1 MSPETCL
8 KIYLVQRRA
17 VDEMNRP
24 LLLFVRFLFPPCV
37 FTLFCAGG
45 AEGIMNKLFIVT
57 PLLFI
62 PLSTSVFAGNSEEL
76 PPLTVT
82 ATRSQQDSRLV
93 SSTFIS
99 RQDIE
104 RKQLNSIEQA
114 LRGVAGINIT
124 NSGGLGKQ
132 TSVFMRGT
140 ESDHVLVL
148 IDGVRIGSATSGN
161 AAWQNIPISQIDS
174 IEVIRGPKSS
184 LYGADAIGGVIH
196 IHTRNAGASLP
207 AFSPEISVGV
217 GTYGHYKVGAAV
229 NGKYDKAWYSL
240 SASQEETEG
249 FNAREDL
256 YEPDRD
262 GFENYAAAARLGYQ
276 FTDWLTMEGHLLYSA
291 GHNQYDGNF
300 DAFGAPASSSEPH
313 YTDEYT
319 ELTYGAKASIQAL
332 DFWRIDL
339 AGGESRDESTNYL
352 DGSNSG
358 VFDTH
363 RMSFSALNNFTVAP
377 KHLVSLGYDFQNDKV
392 LSDADYAETERYN
405 HAVFIQYQGVFAQNQ
420 IALAYRSDFNQQFGQ
435 NSTWNASW
443 GYAFDNGILV
453 SASYGT
459 GFKAPTFNELYYP
472 DFGNDTLNPEKSES
486 YEIGVSGEHDFW
498 HWSINGY
505 LTYIDDLIA
514 YDSSIFAPNN
524 ISQARIMG
532 LEAMLGGQVYGF
544 DIQANYSALNPESMD
559 AETYGNILPRRAQQT
574 FRLDIDRQLGDASFG
589 TTLNYEDRRFDDLAN
604 TKRIDGFVTWD
615 LRAEYEFYEQ
625 FTLQGSVNNILNTQY
640 QTVAG
645 YNTPGVTVFF
655 NVRYAPSL

>member
-1 MSPETCL
+1 
-8 KIYLVQRRA
+8 LVQRRA

-45 AEGIMNKLFIVT
+45 AEGIMKKFIIAS
-57 PLLFI
+57 PLLF
-62 PLSTSVFAGNSEEL
+62 STFPVSVYADDTL
-76 PPLTVT
+76 ALTPLTIT
-82 ATRSQQDSRLV
+82 STRSQQESRLV
-93 SSTFIS
+93 SSTIIS

-104 RKQLNSIEQA
+104 RKQLKSIEQA
-114 LRGVAGINIT
+114 LRGVAGINIA
-124 NSGGLGKQ
+124 NNGGLGKQ
-132 TSVFMRGT
+132 TSVFLRGT

-148 IDGVRIGSATSGN
+148 IDGVRVGSATSGS
-161 AAWQNIPISQIDS
+161 AAWQHLPISEIDS

-196 IHTRNAGASLP
+196 IHTRNVTASSSTL
-207 AFSPEISVGV
+207 SPQISAGV

-229 NGKYDKAWYSL
+229 SGKYDKAWYSL

-262 GFENYAAAARLGYQ
+262 GFENYATAARLGYQ
-276 FTDWLTMEGHLLYSA
+276 FTDWLAVEGHLLYSG

-300 DAFGAPASSSEPH
+300 DAFGEPASNSEPH
-313 YTDEYT
+313 YTAGFT
-319 ELTYGAKASIQAL
+319 ELVYGAKASIQAM
-332 DFWRIDL
+332 DFWRIDI

-352 DGSNSG
+352 DGTSNG
-358 VFDTH
+358 IFDTH

-392 LSDADYAETERYN
+392 LSDAGYDKTERYN
-405 HAVFIQYQGVFAQNQ
+405 HAVFIQYQGEFAQNQ

-472 DFGNDTLNPEKSES
+472 DFGNDSLNPEKSES

-498 HWSINGY
+498 RWSINGY

-514 YDSSIFAPNN
+514 YDSSIFVPNN

-559 AETYGNILPRRAQQT
+559 SATYGNVLPRRAQQT
-574 FRLDIDRQLGDASFG
+574 FRLDIDRQFGDASFG
-589 TTLNYEDRRFDDLAN
+589 TTLNYEGRRFDDLAN
-604 TKRIDGFVTWD
+604 TKPIDGFVTWD

-640 QTVAG
+640 QTAAG

>member
-1 MSPETCL
+1 
-8 KIYLVQRRA
+8 LVQRRA

-45 AEGIMNKLFIVT
+45 AEGIMKKFFIVS
-57 PLLFI
+57 PLL
-62 PLSTSVFAGNSEEL
+62 LSTFPISAYADNTL
-76 PPLTVT
+76 ALTPLTVT
-82 ATRSQQDSRLV
+82 STRSQQDSRLV
-93 SSTFIS
+93 SSTLIS

-104 RKQLNSIEQA
+104 RKQLKSIEQA
-114 LRGVAGINIT
+114 LRGVAGINIA
-124 NSGGLGKQ
+124 NNGGLGKQ
-132 TSVFMRGT
+132 TSVFLRGT

-148 IDGVRIGSATSGN
+148 IDGVRVGSATSGS
-161 AAWQNIPISQIDS
+161 AAWQHLPISEIDS

-196 IHTRNAGASLP
+196 IHTRNATTASS
-207 AFSPEISVGV
+207 AISPEISVGV

-229 NGKYDKAWYSL
+229 NGKHDKAWYSF

-276 FTDWLTMEGHLLYSA
+276 FTDWLTVEGHLLYSG

-300 DAFGAPASSSEPH
+300 DAFGAPATNGEPN
-313 YTDEYT
+313 YAGDFTQ
-319 ELTYGAKASIQAL
+319 LTYGAKATIQAL

-339 AGGESRDESTNYL
+339 AGGENRDESTNYL
-352 DGSNSG
+352 NNDKNGI
-358 VFDTH
+358 FDTH
-363 RMSFSALNNFTVAP
+363 RMSFSALNNFTIAP
-377 KHLVSLGYDFQNDKV
+377 EHIVSLGYDFQNDKV
-392 LSDADYAETERYN
+392 LSDADFAETERNN
-405 HAVFIQYQGVFAQNQ
+405 HAVFIQYQGEFAQHQ
-420 IALAYRSDFNQQFGQ
+420 IVLAYRSDFNQQFGQ

-443 GYAFDNGILV
+443 GYAFANGILV

-459 GFKAPTFNELYYP
+459 AFKAPTFNELYYP
-472 DFGNDTLNPEKSES
+472 DFGNANLNPEKSES
-486 YEIGVSGEHDFW
+486 YEVGVSGEHDYW
-498 HWSINGY
+498 RWSLSGY

-514 YDSSIFAPNN
+514 YDSAIFAPNN

-532 LEAMLGGQVYGF
+532 LEAMVGGQVYGF
-544 DIQANYSALNPESMD
+544 DIQVNYSALNPESMD
-559 AETYGNILPRRAQQT
+559 AKSFANVLPRRAQQT
-574 FRLDIDRQLGDASFG
+574 FRLDIDRQLGAASIG
-589 TTLNYEDRRFDDLAN
+589 SSLNVEGRRFDDLKN
-604 TKRIDGFVTWD
+604 TNRIDGFVTWD

-640 QTVAG
+640 QTAAG
-645 YNTPGVTVFF
+645 YNSPGVTVFF
-655 NVRYAPSL
+655 NLRYAPSL